1 MLRTLHICNYALI
14 DELDLEFGAG
24 LTIIT
29 GETGAGKSIM
39 LGALSLLMGGR
50 ADSRVIADSSRRSIV
65 EATFTEADPALA
77 EFFADHGLEW
87 MADEKGRGEIIVR
100 REIAASGRSKVFIN
114 DSAVTLQTLSQL
126 APRLIDIHSQHA
138 NARVN
143 DPAARLEIID
153 AMAGN
158 SKERADYAA
167 AFADYVALRRRI
179 MRMKGDLKKASESRD
194 FLAFQLEGLDKLK
207 PRRGELA
214 EIEKRFE
221 MLSDADDIRER
232 VSAMIRLL
240 GDYDGGALA
249 NASEAIGEGRKVD
262 FSLFAGAGDLQQR
275 LEGMTVELKDICAI
289 LDSCYSAVESDPAA
303 MQKLSDRMNLYYEAL
318 KRYRVKE
325 ADELV
330 ALRDEIKGKLDSIA
344 IGGEKIPELEKEA
357 RELAVALKQKAERLT
372 TSRLEAAARFSE
384 MVENAAR
391 PLGLP
396 NIRFEAKVERVKL
409 SAAGEDSVD
418 FLCSFNKN
426 GVPRPLSETASG
438 GEISRMML
446 SMKGIL
452 AGTMNL
458 PTIIFDEVDT
468 GVSGEVADKMG
479 KMMHD
484 MGRGMQVIVIT
495 HLPQVAAKGEAH
507 FKVYK
512 RDEEQR
518 TVTRVRRLGDEER
531 VDEIAAMISGSA
543 ITPEAKMAAKAL
555 LSASP
560 KTDRS

>member
-179 MRMKGDLKKASESRD
+179 MRMKEDLKKASESRD
-194 FLAFQLEGLDKLK
+194 FLAFQLEGLYKLK

-249 NASEAIGEGRKVD
+249 NASEAFGEGR
-262 FSLFAGAGDLQQR
+262 
-275 LEGMTVELKDICAI
+275 
-289 LDSCYSAVESDPAA
+289 
-303 MQKLSDRMNLYYEAL
+303 
-318 KRYRVKE
+318 
-325 ADELV
+325 
-330 ALRDEIKGKLDSIA
+330 
-344 IGGEKIPELEKEA
+344 
-357 RELAVALKQKAERLT
+357 
-372 TSRLEAAARFSE
+372 
-384 MVENAAR
+384 
-391 PLGLP
+391 
-396 NIRFEAKVERVKL
+396 
-409 SAAGEDSVD
+409 
-418 FLCSFNKN
+418 
-426 GVPRPLSETASG
+426 
-438 GEISRMML
+438 
-446 SMKGIL
+446 
-452 AGTMNL
+452 
-458 PTIIFDEVDT
+458 
-468 GVSGEVADKMG
+468 
-479 KMMHD
+479 
-484 MGRGMQVIVIT
+484 
-495 HLPQVAAKGEAH
+495 
-507 FKVYK
+507 
-512 RDEEQR
+512 
-518 TVTRVRRLGDEER
+518 
-531 VDEIAAMISGSA
+531 
-543 ITPEAKMAAKAL
+543 
-555 LSASP
+555 
-560 KTDRS
+560 

>member
-1 MLRTLHICNYALI
+1 M
-14 DELDLEFGAG
+14 
-24 LTIIT
+24 
-29 GETGAGKSIM
+29 
-39 LGALSLLMGGR
+39 
-50 ADSRVIADSSRRSIV
+50 
-65 EATFTEADPALA
+65 
-77 EFFADHGLEW
+77 
-87 MADEKGRGEIIVR
+87 
-100 REIAASGRSKVFIN
+100 
-114 DSAVTLQTLSQL
+114 
-126 APRLIDIHSQHA
+126 
-138 NARVN
+138 
-143 DPAARLEIID
+143 
-153 AMAGN
+153 
-158 SKERADYAA
+158 
-167 AFADYVALRRRI
+167 
-179 MRMKGDLKKASESRD
+179 
-194 FLAFQLEGLDKLK
+194 
-207 PRRGELA
+207 
-214 EIEKRFE
+214 
-221 MLSDADDIRER
+221 
-232 VSAMIRLL
+232 
-240 GDYDGGALA
+240 
-249 NASEAIGEGRKVD
+249 
-262 FSLFAGAGDLQQR
+262 
-275 LEGMTVELKDICAI
+275 
-289 LDSCYSAVESDPAA
+289 
-303 MQKLSDRMNLYYEAL
+303 
-318 KRYRVKE
+318 
-325 ADELV
+325 
-330 ALRDEIKGKLDSIA
+330 
-344 IGGEKIPELEKEA
+344 
-357 RELAVALKQKAERLT
+357 
-372 TSRLEAAARFSE
+372 
-384 MVENAAR
+384 ENAAR

-426 GVPRPLSETASG
+426 GVPRPLSEIASG